1 MKLLPV
7 CLYLDLA
14 KRIFKRQFNYF
25 FFILLYQMKN
35 NKTIINEFEKALIL
49 FAEISKREVFSKGPR
64 SKQSYDRLLLEI
76 KTPQAIVS
84 TKGTSIPPFMYCV
97 GILRCHAITFLLG
110 RCSLFM
116 HPVYILPSEGGFVTS
131 RTANSMY
138 PKLPNNRAA
147 RLLIFQKKSLAF
159 MLFFCS
165 T

>member
-1 MKLLPV
+1 MNSSKQAVVRLFASRTFLVKLLPV

-76 KTPQAIVS
+76 KTPQAIVC
-84 TKGTSIPPFMYCV
+84 TKGTSIHVLCRNPEVSCNHFSTWQVFTVHAPCVHTPF
-97 GILRCHAITFLLG
+97 RRWFCHFPH
-110 RCSLFM
+110 R
-116 HPVYILPSEGGFVTS
+116 
-131 RTANSMY
+131 
-138 PKLPNNRAA
+138 
-147 RLLIFQKKSLAF
+147 
-159 MLFFCS
+159 
-165 T
+165 